1 MKFIIDLDDYGV
13 LWHTASSV
21 TGNEY
26 RIRPASSGI
35 GFMVTV
41 SSYSGEQ
48 SSFWSETRTKGMYIC
63 HLIDKGEMT
72 IEQL

>member
-1 MKFIIDLDDYGV
+1 MKFIKDHDDCGV
-13 LWHTASSV
+13 HWHTESSV

-26 RIRPASSGI
+26 KIQPASSGI

-41 SSYSGEQ
+41 SGYSGEQ

-72 IEQL
+72 IE